1 MTAFAGG
8 AAATRTA
15 GATIAGRRRSF
26 LRDSRAS
33 GVVLVVLLLCLW
45 EASVRSG
52 LVQSLNWPAFSTV
65 IASLVAGLASG
76 ELLEVILS
84 TLGRMLSGYVIGCAV
99 AIPLGFAIALSRPV
113 RLTLQPTIELL
124 RTVPIPAVIPP
135 LIFLLGV
142 GDSLKIFSIAFAT
155 VFPVTL
161 NTSAGVLAI
170 EPVYRQVALTFGVTR
185 WTTLRRVVFPAALP
199 FIFAGLRTGLGLA
212 LVVTV
217 VAEMIA
223 GQQGIGYY
231 LMSMQFAMRAADMY
245 AAVLLLA
252 GVAYLVNRVF
262 VAWEARAIRWSRLR
276 ETAQGASP

>member
-1 MTAFAGG
+1 M
-8 AAATRTA
+8 RN
-15 GATIAGRRRSF
+15 

-33 GVVLVVLLLCLW
+33 GVVLVLLLLCMW
-45 EASVRSG
+45 EGSVRFG
-52 LVQSLNWPAFSTV
+52 LVQSLNWPAFSEV
-65 IASLVAGLASG
+65 IASLVVGLASG

-84 TLGRMLSGYVIGCAV
+84 TLRRMIFGYVIGCGI
-99 AIPLGFAIALSRPV
+99 AIPLGFAIALVRPI

-142 GDSLKIFSIAFAT
+142 GDSLKVFSIAFAT

-170 EPVYRQVALTFGVTR
+170 EPVYRQVALTFGISR

-199 FIFAGLRTGLGLA
+199 FIFAGLRTSLGLA

-223 GQQGIGYY
+223 GQQGVGYY
-231 LMSMQFAMRAADMY
+231 LISMQFAMRAPDMY
-245 AAVLLLA
+245 AAVVLLA
-252 GVAYLVNRVF
+252 CVAYLINWAFVTWEGRV
-262 VAWEARAIRWSRLR
+262 IRWARLR
-276 ETAQGASP
+276 ETTQGNAL

>member
-1 MTAFAGG
+1 VTAFAGG

-15 GATIAGRRRSF
+15 RATIAGRRRSF

-33 GVVLVVLLLCLW
+33 GVILVLLLLCLW
-45 EASVRSG
+45 EASVRTG

-65 IASLVAGLASG
+65 IVSLVAGLASG

-99 AIPLGFAIALSRPV
+99 AIPLGFAIALVRPV
-113 RLTLQPTIELL
+113 RLTLQPTFELL
-124 RTVPIPAVIPP
+124 RTVPIPAIIPP

-199 FIFAGLRTGLGLA
+199 FIFAGLRTSLGLA

-245 AAVLLLA
+245 AAVVLLA
-252 GVAYLVNRVF
+252 CVAYLVNRAF
-262 VAWEARAIRWSRLR
+262 IAWEARVIRWSRLR